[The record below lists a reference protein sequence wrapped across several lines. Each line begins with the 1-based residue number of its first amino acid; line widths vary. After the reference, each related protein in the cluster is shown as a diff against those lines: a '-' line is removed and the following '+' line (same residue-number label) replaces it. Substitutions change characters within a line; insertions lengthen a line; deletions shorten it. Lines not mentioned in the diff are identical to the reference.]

1 MVLLPVIGKR
11 SEGLNLYSFVLAT
24 ADDPV
29 VRPMKKFVA
38 VRVGDTVDD
47 GCTVTNSVKN
57 SITYSR
63 VDGQLPTHHV
73 LPNGDL
79 VFRYDSLSDSGE
91 YQCKALTEKG
101 LYSASFFGKCPSRV
115 IRLYSQPSLY
125 SNSRATRESMVRV

>member
-1 MVLLPVIGKR
+1 MIILPVIGKR
-11 SEGLNLYSFVLAT
+11 SDFIFVLST

-29 VRPMKKFVA
+29 VQPMKKFVA

-57 SITYSR
+57 SITYGR
-63 VDGQLPTHHV
+63 VDGRLPTHHV

-101 LYSASFFGKCPSRV
+101 LYSASFFGKFLLISHFLKDKHWANR
-115 IRLYSQPSLY
+115 I
-125 SNSRATRESMVRV
+125 